1 MQGWDECPYNAHVPT
16 LRLCLRRS
24 YRLIRL
30 GLHLLQAIFFAGVLF
45 PLVSMRQ
52 RDWLISYWSRHL
64 LKVLGVRIHA
74 QHAPVLS
81 GGALLVSNH
90 ISWLDIYLI
99 YGARRVYFVSKAEV
113 RKWPIAG
120 WLAHKG
126 GTLFIERGKRADT
139 ARINQEMHDLM
150 QHGAWIGVF
159 PEGTTSDGR
168 GVNKFY
174 SSLLQPAVE
183 LECPIVPVAIRYTR
197 NSEYTEVPAYIGGMS
212 LWESLQRIISETG
225 LVAELRF
232 GTPFAPEHHRR
243 ELAVH
248 AEAAVAGLL
257 GVAAPSGKRAV

>member
-1 MQGWDECPYNAHVPT
+1 MSATRLT
-16 LRLCLRRS
+16 LRRT
-24 YRLIRL
+24 YHLIRL
-30 GLHLLQAIFFAGVLF
+30 GLHLVEAIFFAGVLF
-45 PLVSMRQ
+45 PIVSTRQ
-52 RDWLISYWSRHL
+52 RDWLISYWSRQL
-64 LKVLGVRIHA
+64 LKVLGVRIQA
-74 QHAPVLS
+74 QQAPVLQ

-113 RKWPIAG
+113 RQWPVAG

-126 GTLFIERGKRADT
+126 GTLFIERGRRADT
-139 ARINQEMHDLM
+139 ARINQQMRELM

-168 GVNKFY
+168 GVNRFF

-183 LECPIVPVAIRYTR
+183 LECPIVPAAICYRTR
-197 NSEYTEVPAYIGGMS
+197 TGEYTDAPAYIDGIS
-212 LWESLQRIISETG
+212 LWESLQRIISESG
-225 LVAELRF
+225 LVAELSF
-232 GTPFAPEHHRR
+232 GEPFAPEHHRR

-257 GVAAPSGKRAV
+257 GVSTPSSKR

>member
-1 MQGWDECPYNAHVPT
+1 MSV
-16 LRLCLRRS
+16 LRLRLRRI

-45 PLVSMRQ
+45 PIVNTRQ
-52 RDWLISYWSRHL
+52 RDWLISYWSWQL
-64 LKVLGVRIHA
+64 LRVLGVRIHA
-74 QHAPVLS
+74 QQAPMLQS
-81 GGALLVSNH
+81 GALLVSNH

-120 WLAHKG
+120 WLAYKG

-139 ARINQEMHDLM
+139 ARINQQMHDLM

-197 NSEYTEVPAYIGGMS
+197 NGEYTDAPAYIDGIS
-212 LWESLQRIISETG
+212 LWESLQRIISESG
-225 LVAELRF
+225 LVAELSF
-232 GTPFAPEHHRR
+232 GEPFAPEHHRR

-248 AEAAVAGLL
+248 AEAAVASLL
-257 GVAAPSGKRAV
+257 GVSPPSVKRDA